1 MPDIRIALDAMGGDY
16 APTEIVKGAVEAL
29 RADRALSLVLV
40 GDEQRLKAELEPY
53 AAENLPL
60 SVVHAAEVIG
70 MDEAASAVRK
80 KRDSSIVVAM
90 DQVKAGHCQ
99 GVVAAGST
107 GAAMAAALLRLGR
120 VRGIERPA
128 IAVVL
133 PTVKGPVVLL
143 DVGANVDCKPLY
155 LQQFARMGDAYARAV
170 LKIPEPRVGLV
181 NIGEEP
187 GKGDELSLAT
197 HQLLSETPGIRFIGN
212 VEGRDLPRGNVD
224 VAVCDGFVGN
234 VMLKLAEGMGELF
247 TGLLKE
253 QINQGG
259 LLAKIGA
266 ALLMPVFGRFKKRLD
281 PAEYGGALLLGVN
294 GICVISHG
302 SSKAQAIVNAIRVA
316 KEAIVSDT
324 LGQLADAGGQNA
336 PPVSA
341 PPSGGAA
348 S

>member
-1 MPDIRIALDAMGGDY
+1 M
-16 APTEIVKGAVEAL
+16 
-29 RADRALSLVLV
+29 
-40 GDEQRLKAELEPY
+40 
-53 AAENLPL
+53 
-60 SVVHAAEVIG
+60 
-70 MDEAASAVRK
+70 
-80 KRDSSIVVAM
+80 
-90 DQVKAGHCQ
+90 
-99 GVVAAGST
+99 
-107 GAAMAAALLRLGR
+107 
-120 VRGIERPA
+120 
-128 IAVVL
+128 
-133 PTVKGPVVLL
+133 VLL

-155 LQQFARMGDAYARAV
+155 LQQFARMGNAYARAV
-170 LKIPEPRVGLV
+170 LKIPAPRVGLV

-197 HQLLSETPGIRFIGN
+197 HQLLTETPGIHFIGN

-247 TGLLKE
+247 NGLLKE
-253 QINQGG
+253 QIKQGG
-259 LLAKIGA
+259 WLAKIGA

-281 PAEYGGALLLGVN
+281 YAEYGGALLLGVN

-316 KEAIVSDT
+316 KEAILADT
-324 LGQLADAGGQNA
+324 LGQLVQADSAQHATGSDTHGQPGDAGGQIA